1 MDYAGSQLD
10 PAILFEDEALFV
22 IDKPSGMVVNRSET
36 TRGNWTVQEWAEERY
51 QKYQMY
57 QMYQKQKANHSEA
70 SGTFDTSDTFDTF
83 FLRSGIV
90 HRLDKETSGCL
101 VVAKNPEAF
110 GELVRQFKERTVK
123 KEYIALAH
131 GVVEP
136 NDGTIRVPLQRSKSD
151 RQRFAVSAG
160 GRSAETSYRV
170 EHIHHRGSEPY
181 SFITIWPKT
190 GRTHQIRV
198 HLAYF
203 GHPLVSDPTYGGR
216 NRSSEDRI
224 WCPRMFLHA
233 AKISF
238 IHPVKK
244 TMMTVKSPVP
254 LDLQAVLSTLS

>member
-1 MDYAGSQLD
+1 MQ
-10 PAILFEDEALFV
+10 
-22 IDKPSGMVVNRSET
+22 K
-36 TRGNWTVQEWAEERY
+36 WAEEKLRLKDKG
-51 QKYQMY
+51 QGIKEEQ
-57 QMYQKQKANHSEA
+57 
-70 SGTFDTSDTFDTF
+70 TVSDSVVPLAFSPHPLA
-83 FLRSGIV
+83 FLQRAGIV

-101 VVAKNPEAF
+101 VIAKNSYAF
-110 GELVRQFKERTVK
+110 AGLQKQFKDRRVN
-123 KEYIALAH
+123 KEYVALVH
-131 GVVEP
+131 GRVSP
-136 NDGTIRVPLQRSKSD
+136 QDGTICVPLARSRMD
-151 RQRFAVSAG
+151 RQRFVVSAG
-160 GRSAETSYRV
+160 GRNAETAYRV
-170 EHIHHRGSEPY
+170 ERIHHRGSEPY
-181 SFITIWPKT
+181 SFLTIWPKT

-216 NRSSEDRI
+216 NRSSEDRM